1 MNSKLSF
8 NTLLSRYT
16 KKRGNEQLETK
27 TQDGE
32 ILENLKRKKYL
43 DRSKDLIAIIA
54 MQIESSHFLSL
65 NLSSLITTFKDDIEH
80 LDGIVFDESDINSSY
95 LLISVCSSISLLRF
109 CRFLTTKRFIGKG
122 YSLQFGG
129 LWLINQVN
137 QEIETDSKLL
147 LSGSSH
153 LHDLVFPQ
161 LTIMYPLKSIE
172 YRKHTRDIVISRYC
186 EDISWIPTDWH
197 KDVILYNK
205 GSSLLP
211 PAIEN
216 DQTRPIKA
224 TTPLEKESSIAATP
238 SSELLYKELI
248 QLENVGRES
257 HTYLTYIITH
267 YHDLPDCI
275 YFLQANPFDHS
286 PIIMELIHNNIGII
300 HSYFPLGHEV
310 HYIHDLNVSKYEKQ
324 FPGIQSA
331 FERTVQ
337 ELFKEEIE
345 RVDKDDSE
353 KNNNR
358 NIRKPVIKFSPGAI
372 FAVKGETIRLRPIE
386 FYEKAIKL
394 VDWNINPMEGHAFE
408 RLWSYIFQCKNWI

>member
-16 KKRGNEQLETK
+16 KKRGNEHLETK

-32 ILENLKRKKYL
+32 NQENWKRKKYL

-65 NLSSLITTFKDDIEH
+65 NLSSLISTFKDDIEH
-80 LDGIVFDESDINSSY
+80 LDGIVFDESDINNSY
-95 LLISVCSSISLLRF
+95 LFISVCSSISLLRF
-109 CRFLTTKRFIGKG
+109 CRFLTTKRFLGKG
-122 YSLQFGG
+122 YSLQLGG
-129 LWLINQVN
+129 LWLLNQVN
-137 QEIETDSKLL
+137 EEIETDSKLL

-161 LTIMYPLKSIE
+161 LTVMYPLKSIE
-172 YRKHTRDIVISRYC
+172 YRKHTRNIVISRYC
-186 EDISWIPTDWH
+186 EDISWIPTDWY

-205 GSSLLP
+205 GP
-211 PAIEN
+211 PLARVDN
-216 DQTRPIKA
+216 QSKL
-224 TTPLEKESSIAATP
+224 TTPLSSLSPAAS
-238 SSELLYKELI
+238 SSELMYKELI

-267 YHDLPDCI
+267 YHDLPECI

-286 PIIMELIHNNIGII
+286 PFIKELIHNNIGII

-324 FPGIQSA
+324 FPGIQAA
-331 FERTVQ
+331 FERTLQ

-345 RVDKDDSE
+345 GVDKDNSE

-358 NIRKPVIKFSPGAI
+358 NLRKPVIKFSPGAI
-372 FAVKGETIRLRPIE
+372 FAVKRESIQLRPIE

-394 VDWNINPMEGHAFE
+394 LDWHINPMEGHAFE
-408 RLWSYIFQCKNWI
+408 RLWSYIFQCKNWM